1 MKRFTDILF
10 LMILSL
16 PLLFLLFLTSL
27 LVWFF
32 LGRPIFYSQERIG
45 LNGVPF
51 KLIKFRSMVDKTD
64 KNGLP
69 LPDEERITTFGS
81 FLRNSSLDEIPETW
95 NILKGDMTF
104 VGPRPLLPE
113 YMELYTEEQSQRH
126 KVKSGLT
133 GLAQINGRN
142 DIEWEER
149 LQMDVEYVRARSIW
163 LDIKILAATMG
174 VVILRKGIHKPG
186 YVSMPKFTKN
196 IDNDA

>member
-126 KVKSGLT
+126 KVKPGLT

-174 VVILRKGIHKPG
+174 VVILRKGISKPG